1 MKRLAVLIIVGL
13 ATLVGYSSSQASPP
27 TPKKHVVCHSTG
39 SAKKPYRKIVVGTRA
54 ALKAHLAHP
63 GDIVDPAGGVC
74 PTQSLTA
81 LRGGRPISTTLAPV
95 APNTVGAGSFVAR
108 SNIGQGRICWSL
120 TVTGLN
126 TADVVTAA
134 HIHYLNGPL
143 ATQIAVPLTLP
154 SPFTGSATGCA
165 TALRALVKSILT
177 HPENFY
183 VNVHTNTSPGGA
195 VSGTLVKGA

>member
-13 ATLVGYSSSQASPP
+13 ATLVGYSSSQAAPP
-27 TPKKHVVCHSTG
+27 TPKKHVVCHATG

-120 TVTGLN
+120 TVTGLS
-126 TADVVTAA
+126 DVTAA

-143 ATQIAVPLTLP
+143 ATQIAVPLALP
-154 SPFTGSATGCA
+154 TPFTGSATGCA
-165 TALRALVKSILT
+165 TALRALVKQILV

-183 VNVHTNTSPGGA
+183 VNVHTTTYPGGA
-195 VSGTLVKGA
+195 ISGTLAKGA

>member
-13 ATLVGYSSSQASPP
+13 ATLVGYSSSQAAPP
-27 TPKKHVVCHSTG
+27 TPKKHVVCHATG
-39 SAKKPYRKIVVGTRA
+39 AAKKPYRKIVVGTRA

-74 PTQSLTA
+74 PAQSLSA
-81 LRGGRPISTTLAPV
+81 SRGGRPISTTLAPV
-95 APNTVGAGSFVAR
+95 PTNTVGGGTFVAR

-126 TADVVTAA
+126 PADVTAA

-154 SPFTGSATGCA
+154 TPFTGSATGC
-165 TALRALVKSILT
+165 TPALRALVKSILT

-183 VNVHTNTSPGGA
+183 VNVHTTAYPGGA
-195 VSGTLVKGA
+195 ISGTLAKGA

>member
-13 ATLVGYSSSQASPP
+13 ATLVGYSSSQAAPP
-27 TPKKHVVCHSTG
+27 TPKKHVVCHATG

-81 LRGGRPISTTLAPV
+81 LHGGRPMSTTLAPV

-120 TVTGLN
+120 TVTGLS
-126 TADVVTAA
+126 DVTAA

-143 ATQIAVPLTLP
+143 ATQIAVPLALP

-165 TALRALVKSILT
+165 TVLRALVKQILV

-183 VNVHTNTSPGGA
+183 VNVHTTTYPGGA
-195 VSGTLVKGA
+195 ISGTLAKGA

>member
-13 ATLVGYSSSQASPP
+13 ATLVGYSSSQAAPP
-27 TPKKHVVCHSTG
+27 TPKKHVVCHATS
-39 SAKKPYRKIVVGTRA
+39 SAKKPYRRIVVGTRA

-63 GDIVDPAGGVC
+63 GDIVDPVGGVC
-74 PTQSLTA
+74 PTQPLSSS
-81 LRGGRPISTTLAPV
+81 RGGRPISTTLAPV
-95 APNTVGAGSFVAR
+95 APNTVGGGTFVAR

-126 TADVVTAA
+126 PADVTGA

-154 SPFTGSATGCA
+154 TPFTGSAIGCA
-165 TALRALVKSILT
+165 TALRALVKSILM

-183 VNVHTNTSPGGA
+183 VNVHTAAYTGGA
-195 VSGTLVKGA
+195 ISGTLAKGA

>member
-13 ATLVGYSSSQASPP
+13 ATLVGYSSSQAAPP
-27 TPKKHVVCHSTG
+27 TPKKHVVCHTTG
-39 SAKKPYRKIVVGTRA
+39 AAKKPYRKIVVGTRA

-74 PTQSLTA
+74 PSQSLTA
-81 LRGGRPISTTLAPV
+81 RRGGRPISTTLAPV

-120 TVTGLN
+120 TVTGLS
-126 TADVVTAA
+126 DVTAA

-143 ATQIAVPLTLP
+143 ATQIAVPLALP
-154 SPFTGSATGCA
+154 TPFTGSATGCA
-165 TALRALVKSILT
+165 TALRALVKQILV

-183 VNVHTNTSPGGA
+183 VNVHTTTYPGGA
-195 VSGTLVKGA
+195 ISGTLAKGA

>member
-13 ATLVGYSSSQASPP
+13 ATLVGYSSSQAAPP
-27 TPKKHVVCHSTG
+27 TPKKHVVCHATG
-39 SAKKPYRKIVVGTRA
+39 AAKKPYRKIVVGTRA

-81 LRGGRPISTTLAPV
+81 LRGGRPMSTTLAPV
-95 APNTVGAGSFVAR
+95 APNTVGGGSFVAR

-120 TVTGLN
+120 TVTGL
-126 TADVVTAA
+126 TDVTAA

-143 ATQIAVPLTLP
+143 ATQIAVPLALP
-154 SPFTGSATGCA
+154 TPFTGSATGCA
-165 TALRALVKSILT
+165 TALRALVKQILV

-183 VNVHTNTSPGGA
+183 VNVHTTTYPGGA
-195 VSGTLVKGA
+195 ISGTLAKGK

>member
-13 ATLVGYSSSQASPP
+13 ATLAGYASSQAAPP
-27 TPKKHVVCHSTG
+27 APKKHVVCHATG
-39 SAKKPYRKIVVGTRA
+39 AAKKPYRRIVVGTRA

-63 GDIVDPAGGVC
+63 GDIVDPVGGVC
-74 PTQSLTA
+74 PSQSLSA
-81 LRGGRPISTTLAPV
+81 LHGGRPISTTLAPV
-95 APNTVGAGSFVAR
+95 APNTVGGGTFVAR

-120 TVTGLN
+120 TVTGLS
-126 TADVVTAA
+126 DVTAS

-154 SPFTGSATGCA
+154 TPFTGSATGCA
-165 TALRALVKSILT
+165 TATRALVKLILM

-183 VNVHTNTSPGGA
+183 VNVHTLTYPDGA
-195 VSGTLVKGA
+195 ISGTLAKGA

>member
-13 ATLVGYSSSQASPP
+13 ATLVGYSSSQAAPP
-27 TPKKHVVCHSTG
+27 TPKKHVVCHATG

-54 ALKAHLAHP
+54 ALKAHLVHP

-120 TVTGLN
+120 TVTGLS
-126 TADVVTAA
+126 DVTAA

-154 SPFTGSATGCA
+154 TPFTGSATGCA
-165 TALRALVKSILT
+165 TVLRALVKQILV

-183 VNVHTNTSPGGA
+183 VNVHTTAYPGGA
-195 VSGTLVKGA
+195 ISGTLAKGA

>member
-13 ATLVGYSSSQASPP
+13 ATLAGYASSQAAPP
-27 TPKKHVVCHSTG
+27 APKKHVVCHATSA
-39 SAKKPYRKIVVGTRA
+39 AKKPYRRIVVGTRA

-63 GDIVDPAGGVC
+63 GDIVDPVGGVC
-74 PTQSLTA
+74 PSQPLSA
-81 LRGGRPISTTLAPV
+81 LHGGRPMSTTLAPV
-95 APNTVGAGSFVAR
+95 APNTVGGGTFVAR

-120 TVTGLN
+120 TVTDLS
-126 TADVVTAA
+126 DVTAS

-154 SPFTGSATGCA
+154 TPFTGSATGCA
-165 TALRALVKSILT
+165 TATRALVKLILM

-183 VNVHTNTSPGGA
+183 VNVHTLTYPDGA
-195 VSGTLVKGA
+195 ISGTLAKGA

>member
-1 MKRLAVLIIVGL
+1 MKRLAILIIVGL
-13 ATLVGYSSSQASPP
+13 ATLVGYSSSQAAPP
-27 TPKKHVVCHSTG
+27 TPKKHVVCHSTS
-39 SAKKPYRKIVVGTRA
+39 SAKKPYRRVVVGTRA

-74 PTQSLTA
+74 PSQSLTA
-81 LRGGRPISTTLAPV
+81 LRGGRPMSTTLAPI
-95 APNTVGAGSFVAR
+95 APNTVGGGTFVAR

-120 TVTGLN
+120 TVTGLS
-126 TADVVTAA
+126 DVTAA

-154 SPFTGSATGCA
+154 NPFTGSATGCA
-165 TALRALVKSILT
+165 TVLRALVKQILV

-183 VNVHTNTSPGGA
+183 VNVHTTTYPSGA
-195 VSGTLVKGA
+195 ISGTLAKGA

>member
-13 ATLVGYSSSQASPP
+13 ATLVGYSSSQAAPP

-95 APNTVGAGSFVAR
+95 PTNTVGGGTFVAR
-108 SNIGQGRICWSL
+108 SNSGQGRICWSL
-120 TVTGLN
+120 TVTGLS
-126 TADVVTAA
+126 DVTAA

-143 ATQIAVPLTLP
+143 ATQIAVPLALP
-154 SPFTGSATGCA
+154 TPFTGSATGCA
-165 TALRALVKSILT
+165 TALRALVKQILV

-183 VNVHTNTSPGGA
+183 VNVHTTTYPGGA
-195 VSGTLVKGA
+195 ISGTLAKGA

>member
-13 ATLVGYSSSQASPP
+13 ATLVGYSSSQAAPP
-27 TPKKHVVCHSTG
+27 TPKTHVVCHSTG

-54 ALKAHLAHP
+54 ALKAHLVHP

-120 TVTGLN
+120 TVTGLS
-126 TADVVTAA
+126 DVTAA

-143 ATQIAVPLTLP
+143 ATQIAVPLALP
-154 SPFTGSATGCA
+154 TPFTGSATGCA
-165 TALRALVKSILT
+165 TVLRALVKQILV

-183 VNVHTNTSPGGA
+183 VNVHTTTYPGGA
-195 VSGTLVKGA
+195 ISGTLAKGA

>member
-13 ATLVGYSSSQASPP
+13 ATLVGYSSSQAAPP
-27 TPKKHVVCHSTG
+27 TPKKHVVCHATG

-81 LRGGRPISTTLAPV
+81 LRGGRPMSTTLAPV
-95 APNTVGAGSFVAR
+95 APNTVGSGSFVAR

-120 TVTGLN
+120 TVTGLS
-126 TADVVTAA
+126 DVTAA

-143 ATQIAVPLTLP
+143 ATQIAVPLALP
-154 SPFTGSATGCA
+154 TPFTGSATGCA
-165 TALRALVKSILT
+165 TVLRALVKQILV

-183 VNVHTNTSPGGA
+183 VNVHTTTYPGGA
-195 VSGTLVKGA
+195 ISGTLAKGA

>member
-1 MKRLAVLIIVGL
+1 MKRLAILIIVGL
-13 ATLVGYSSSQASPP
+13 ATLVGYSSSQAAPP
-27 TPKKHVVCHSTG
+27 TPKKHVVCHATS
-39 SAKKPYRKIVVGTRA
+39 SAKKPYRKVVVGTRA

-63 GDIVDPAGGVC
+63 GDIVDPVGGVC

-95 APNTVGAGSFVAR
+95 APNTVGSGSFVAR

-120 TVTGLN
+120 TVTGLS
-126 TADVVTAA
+126 DVTAA

-143 ATQIAVPLTLP
+143 ATQIAVPLALP
-154 SPFTGSATGCA
+154 TPFTGSATGCA
-165 TALRALVKSILT
+165 TVLRALVKQILV

-183 VNVHTNTSPGGA
+183 VNVHTTAYPGGA
-195 VSGTLVKGA
+195 ISGTLAKGA

>member
-13 ATLVGYSSSQASPP
+13 ATLVGYSSSQAAPP
-27 TPKKHVVCHSTG
+27 TPKKHVVCHATG

-81 LRGGRPISTTLAPV
+81 LHGGRPISTTLAPV

-120 TVTGLN
+120 TVTGLS
-126 TADVVTAA
+126 DVTVA

-143 ATQIAVPLTLP
+143 ATQIAVPLALP
-154 SPFTGSATGCA
+154 TPFTGSATGCA
-165 TALRALVKSILT
+165 TALRALVKQILV

-183 VNVHTNTSPGGA
+183 VNVHTTTYPGGA
-195 VSGTLVKGA
+195 ISGTLAKGA

>member
-1 MKRLAVLIIVGL
+1 MKRLAILIIVGL
-13 ATLVGYSSSQASPP
+13 ATLVGYSSSQAAPP

-81 LRGGRPISTTLAPV
+81 LHGGRPISTTLAPV
-95 APNTVGAGSFVAR
+95 APNTVGGGTFVAR
-108 SNIGQGRICWSL
+108 SNSGQGRICWSL
-120 TVTGLN
+120 TVTGLS
-126 TADVVTAA
+126 DVTAA

-143 ATQIAVPLTLP
+143 ATQIAVPLALP
-154 SPFTGSATGCA
+154 TPFTGSATGCA
-165 TALRALVKSILT
+165 TVLRALVKQILV

-183 VNVHTNTSPGGA
+183 VNVHTTTYPGGA
-195 VSGTLVKGA
+195 ISGTLAKGA

>member
-13 ATLVGYSSSQASPP
+13 ATLVGYSSSQAAPP
-27 TPKKHVVCHSTG
+27 TPKKHVVCHATS
-39 SAKKPYRKIVVGTRA
+39 SAKKPYRRIVVGTRA

-74 PTQSLTA
+74 PSQPLSA
-81 LRGGRPISTTLAPV
+81 VRGGRPISTTLAPV
-95 APNTVGAGSFVAR
+95 TPNTVGGGTFVAR

-120 TVTGLN
+120 TVTGLS
-126 TADVVTAA
+126 DVTAA

-154 SPFTGSATGCA
+154 TPFTGSATGCA
-165 TALRALVKSILT
+165 TALRALVKQILT

-183 VNVHTNTSPGGA
+183 VNVHTTAFPGGA
-195 VSGTLVKGA
+195 ISGTLAKGA

>member
-13 ATLVGYSSSQASPP
+13 ATLVGYASSQAAPP
-27 TPKKHVVCHSTG
+27 TPKKHVVCHATG

-120 TVTGLN
+120 TVTGLS
-126 TADVVTAA
+126 DVTAA

-143 ATQIAVPLTLP
+143 ATQIAVPLALP
-154 SPFTGSATGCA
+154 TPFTGSATGCA
-165 TALRALVKSILT
+165 TVLRALVKQILV

-183 VNVHTNTSPGGA
+183 VNVHTTTYPGGA
-195 VSGTLVKGA
+195 ISGTLAKGA

>member
-13 ATLVGYSSSQASPP
+13 ATLVGYSSSQAAPP
-27 TPKKHVVCHSTG
+27 TPKKHVVCHATG
-39 SAKKPYRKIVVGTRA
+39 AAKKPYRKIVVGTRA

-63 GDIVDPAGGVC
+63 GDIVDPVGGVC

-126 TADVVTAA
+126 DVTAA

-143 ATQIAVPLTLP
+143 ATQIAVPLALP
-154 SPFTGSATGCA
+154 TPFTGSATGCA
-165 TALRALVKSILT
+165 TALRALVKQILV

-183 VNVHTNTSPGGA
+183 VNVHTTTYPGGA
-195 VSGTLVKGA
+195 ISGTLAKGA

>member
-13 ATLVGYSSSQASPP
+13 ATLVGYSSSQAAPP

-95 APNTVGAGSFVAR
+95 SPNTIGSGSFVAR

-120 TVTGLN
+120 TVTGLS
-126 TADVVTAA
+126 DVTLA

-143 ATQIAVPLTLP
+143 ATSIAVPLTLP
-154 SPFTGSATGCA
+154 TPFTGSATGCA
-165 TALRALVKSILT
+165 PVLRALVKQILV

-183 VNVHTNTSPGGA
+183 VNVHTATYTGGA
-195 VSGTLVKGA
+195 ISGTLAKGA

>member
-13 ATLVGYSSSQASPP
+13 ATIVGYSSSQAAPP
-27 TPKKHVVCHSTG
+27 TPKKHVVCHATG

-120 TVTGLN
+120 TVTGLS
-126 TADVVTAA
+126 DVTAA

-143 ATQIAVPLTLP
+143 ATQIAVPLALP
-154 SPFTGSATGCA
+154 TPFTGSATGCA
-165 TALRALVKSILT
+165 TALRALVKQILV

-183 VNVHTNTSPGGA
+183 VNVHTTTYPGGA
-195 VSGTLVKGA
+195 ISGTLAKGA

>member
-13 ATLVGYSSSQASPP
+13 ATLVGYSSSQAAPP

-95 APNTVGAGSFVAR
+95 SPNTIGSGSFVAR

-120 TVTGLN
+120 TVTGLS
-126 TADVVTAA
+126 DVTLA

-143 ATQIAVPLTLP
+143 ATSIAVPLTLP
-154 SPFTGSATGCA
+154 TPFTGSATGCA
-165 TALRALVKSILT
+165 PVLRALVKQILV
-177 HPENFY
+177 HPKNFY
-183 VNVHTNTSPGGA
+183 VNVHTATYTGGA
-195 VSGTLVKGA
+195 ISGTLAKGA

>member
-13 ATLVGYSSSQASPP
+13 ATLVGYSSSQAAPP
-27 TPKKHVVCHSTG
+27 TPKKHVVCHATG

-81 LRGGRPISTTLAPV
+81 LHGGRPMSTTLAPV

-120 TVTGLN
+120 TVTGLS
-126 TADVVTAA
+126 DVTAA

-143 ATQIAVPLTLP
+143 ATQIAVPLALP
-154 SPFTGSATGCA
+154 TPFTGSATGCA
-165 TALRALVKSILT
+165 TVLRALVKQILV

-183 VNVHTNTSPGGA
+183 VNVHTTTYPGGA
-195 VSGTLVKGA
+195 ISGTLAKGA

>member
-13 ATLVGYSSSQASPP
+13 ATLVGYSSSQAAPP
-27 TPKKHVVCHSTG
+27 TPKKHVVCHATG
-39 SAKKPYRKIVVGTRA
+39 SAKKPYRKVVVGTRA

-74 PTQSLTA
+74 PSQPLTA
-81 LRGGRPISTTLAPV
+81 RRGGRPMSTTLAPV

-120 TVTGLN
+120 TVTGLS
-126 TADVVTAA
+126 DVTAA

-143 ATQIAVPLTLP
+143 ATQIAVPLALP
-154 SPFTGSATGCA
+154 TPFTGSATGCA
-165 TALRALVKSILT
+165 TAPRALVKLILV

-183 VNVHTNTSPGGA
+183 VNVHTTTYPGGA
-195 VSGTLVKGA
+195 ISGTLTKGA

>member
-13 ATLVGYSSSQASPP
+13 ATLVGYSSSQAAPP
-27 TPKKHVVCHSTG
+27 TPKKHVVCHATG

-63 GDIVDPAGGVC
+63 GDIVDPVGGVC

-81 LRGGRPISTTLAPV
+81 LHGGRPMSTTLAPV
-95 APNTVGAGSFVAR
+95 APNTVGGGSFVAR

-120 TVTGLN
+120 TVTGLS
-126 TADVVTAA
+126 DVTAA

-143 ATQIAVPLTLP
+143 ATQIAVPLALP
-154 SPFTGSATGCA
+154 TPFTGSATGCA
-165 TALRALVKSILT
+165 TVLRALVKQILV

-183 VNVHTNTSPGGA
+183 VNVHTTTYPGGA
-195 VSGTLVKGA
+195 ISGTLAKGA